1 MRETNYKKAA
11 LKKRIL
17 IVLGILILAGWSG
30 KGAWY
35 YFKYGM
41 MAQDAVIETGNDKY
55 SRFGPDGKWLGY
67 TNPLT

>member
-1 MRETNYKKAA
+1 MGHE
-11 LKKRIL
+11 
-17 IVLGILILAGWSG
+17 GWLQY

-35 YFKYGM
+35 YFKYGT
-41 MAQDAVIETGNDKY
+41 MAQNAVIETGNDTY